1 MRISDWSSDVCSSDL
16 LVRDLQL
23 RRVGKLR
30 GVLPEGGE
38 LVRVL
43 TEQREERR
51 HIRTDEVVDRHRQE
65 DLQRAQLL
73 HRLVVG
79 IADPLVHVDQEDPG
93 REAVEDRARSE
104 EHTSELQ
111 SLMRISYAVF
121 CLKKKNKH
129 NRSN

>member
-65 DLQRAQLL
+65 ALQRAQDRQSVVSGQSVSVRVDLGG
-73 HRLVVG
+73 RL
-79 IADPLVHVDQEDPG
+79 IYKIII
-93 REAVEDRARSE
+93 
-104 EHTSELQ
+104 EHAY
-111 SLMRISYAVF
+111 I
-121 CLKKKNKH
+121 
-129 NRSN
+129 